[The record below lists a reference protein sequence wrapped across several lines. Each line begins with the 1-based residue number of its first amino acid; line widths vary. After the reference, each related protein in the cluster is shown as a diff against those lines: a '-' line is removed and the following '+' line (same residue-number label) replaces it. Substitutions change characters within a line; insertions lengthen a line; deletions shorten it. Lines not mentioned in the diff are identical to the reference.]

1 MTNLKQLKLA
11 NDEEIICEVMN
22 EPTEE
27 EPDLVIRKVLKLMC
41 VDDYERN
48 VRYYSFKPW
57 MSFTEDVSD
66 LQTLNTLHIVGQ
78 MNPSTDLAVHY
89 AQALK
94 EAENS
99 GKGRKSLNLDEV
111 LSEID
116 IDEMSEEE
124 MDSYLDYKFAEKNK
138 DDIKDTLRA
147 IADDDSSD
155 SNIIRFKLKD
165 KDKDTMH

>member
-57 MSFTEDVSD
+57 MSFTEDVSE
-66 LQTLNTLHIVGQ
+66 LQTLNSLHIIGQ
-78 MNPSTDLAVHY
+78 MNPSIDLTVHY
-89 AQALK
+89 AQAIK
-94 EAENS
+94 EVENS
-99 GKGRKSLNLDEV
+99 TKSRKILNLD
-111 LSEID
+111 
-116 IDEMSEEE
+116 
-124 MDSYLDYKFAEKNK
+124 
-138 DDIKDTLRA
+138 
-147 IADDDSSD
+147 
-155 SNIIRFKLKD
+155 
-165 KDKDTMH
+165 